1 MRPLAFPLSLKV
13 SPPSP
18 SDKTADAG
26 RLRRSL
32 DNAGFPGVEIPLPL
46 LRELPRLLRAAGKS
60 ETVMQPV
67 LGCTDRGFRLVG
79 LGGERLHGLAVDL
92 GTTNITLVLTDMISG
107 KEIDILDIE
116 NPQMSFGDD
125 VLTRVHRSM
134 RGEDLHSPLMNGLN
148 GAVASLCSR
157 NGLHGE
163 DIAAVAAA
171 GNTIMSHFFLNLP
184 VENIPVEPYVP
195 ALQSPGFVPSREV
208 GLAVNQEAL
217 VYVFP
222 NAGSYVGGDIVA
234 GILATGI
241 YREDEPSLFVDAGTN
256 AEIVLGCRDWLMAGA
271 GAAGPALEGGVS
283 AIGRRAGP
291 GSVEHVRI
299 DKETKEIVLETVGG
313 GEPQGI
319 CGSGMIDLVSEMFDA
334 GLIDQRGKFISAEK
348 DYPLLREK
356 PGKLMVSEKEI
367 ENFLRSKAAMFT
379 ALSVMVRSVGLTFH
393 DISRISV
400 AGALGCGI
408 SVEKAVNIGML
419 PDIDVG
425 CFVSEGNTSLRGA
438 RMLLLESERLEDI
451 RKIAAMITYRELN
464 EDGEFMRE
472 FPGARFIERRR

>member
-1 MRPLAFPLSLKV
+1 MRPLAFPLSLTISLPV
-13 SPPSP
+13 S
-18 SDKTADAG
+18 SDKTADAE

-32 DNAGFPGVEIPLPL
+32 EGAGFPRVEIPLPL
-46 LRELPRLLRAAGKS
+46 LRELPRFLRAAGKN
-60 ETVMQPV
+60 EAMLHPV
-67 LGCTDRGFRLVG
+67 LGCMGEGFRLIG
-79 LGGERLHGLAVDL
+79 LRGETVYGLAVDI
-92 GTTNITLVLTDMISG
+92 GTTNITLVLTDMISE
-107 KEIDILDIE
+107 KEIDTLDVE
-116 NPQMSFGDD
+116 NPQRDFGDD

-134 RGEDLHSPLMNGLN
+134 RGEDLHTPLLNGLN
-148 GAVASLCSR
+148 DAVGSLCSR
-157 NGLHGE
+157 NALLHE
-163 DIAAVAAA
+163 DIAAVAVA

-195 ALQSPGFVPSREV
+195 ALQSPGILSNREI
-208 GLAVNQEAL
+208 GLAVSQEAV

-271 GAAGPALEGGVS
+271 SAAGPALEGGVS

-299 DKETKEIVLETVGG
+299 DRDTKEIVLETVGG

-334 GLIDQRGKFISAEK
+334 GLIDQRGKFVSAEK
-348 DYPLLREK
+348 EYRLVREK
-356 PGKLMVSEKEI
+356 GRELIVSEREI

-393 DISRISV
+393 DIGKISV

-408 SVEKAVNIGML
+408 SVERAANIGML
-419 PDIDVG
+419 PDVAG
-425 CFVSEGNTSLRGA
+425 GRFVSEGNTSLRGA
-438 RMLLLESERLEDI
+438 RMLLLDSGWLEDI
-451 RKIAAMITYRELN
+451 RKITAMLTYRELN

-472 FPGARFIERRR
+472 FPGALFIERRG